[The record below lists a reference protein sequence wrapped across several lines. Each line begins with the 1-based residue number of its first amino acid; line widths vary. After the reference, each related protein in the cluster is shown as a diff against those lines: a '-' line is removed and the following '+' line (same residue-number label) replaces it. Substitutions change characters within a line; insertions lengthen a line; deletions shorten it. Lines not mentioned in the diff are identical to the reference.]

1 MGKYR
6 LYIDESGTHDYSSS
20 VDLKHRY
27 LALVGVCISEE
38 QNIAMLQ
45 PGMLELKRLVAD
57 DPDDLPILHRE
68 DIINRKGVFAKLNDP
83 EVEAKF
89 NEVFLGLLKGMDYT
103 ICTIVL
109 DKKSHL
115 ERYQQAALH
124 PYHYCLNMLLERYT
138 FHLGENGGR
147 GDVLA
152 EARGKKEDHALK
164 EEYARF
170 YEHGT
175 FYRKPHHIQQ
185 VLTSKE
191 LKLKPKTKG
200 IVGLEFADLLSLAT
214 KLDTLH
220 AYKVLPSLTDNFCKT
235 VIDNVQ
241 PKYRCSPG
249 GASKGFGK
257 KLVS

>member
-6 LYIDESGTHDYSSS
+6 LYIDESGTHDYSASE
-20 VDLKHRY
+20 DLKHRY

-38 QNIAMLQ
+38 QNVNVLQ

-57 DPDDLPILHRE
+57 DPDDLPVLHRE
-68 DIINRKGVFAKLNDP
+68 DIINKKGEFAKLNDQAI
-83 EVEAKF
+83 ETKF
-89 NEVFLGLLKGMDYT
+89 NEQFLKLIKQMEYT
-103 ICTIVL
+103 VCTIVL

-115 ERYQQAALH
+115 DRYQRAALH

-138 FHLGENGGR
+138 FHLGECGGR

-164 EEYARF
+164 QEYSRF
-170 YEHGT
+170 YEQGT
-175 FYRKPHHIQQ
+175 FYCKSTQIQQ

-220 AYKVLPSLTDNFCKT
+220 AYKVLPALTDNFCKI

-241 PKYRCSPG
+241 SKYRCSPG
-249 GASKGFGK
+249 GATKGFGK